1 MAAGG
6 GAGGGGDDGGLCSGD
21 PQRAGA
27 RDRGREL
34 HVLRVAQADL
44 PGPAGGLPRGPQ
56 RGDRRAGAADGGAR
70 AGPGRAGAA
79 RVTAQGRAAACAAAG
94 PTPEPAVTIRDL
106 WFTYPGAEAPA
117 LQGVSLTVPAG
128 ERLGILGPN
137 GGGKSTL
144 LKIILGLLEPGDG
157 SVRVLGGAAARA
169 RRAGRVGYVPQRP
182 AVERLLPLSVRQMV
196 ALSASWRL
204 WPWRGAAA
212 ARRAAAEALE
222 LVGAEGFAH
231 KRVGELSG
239 GQLQRAVIARAV
251 ATRPAI
257 LALDEPAVGIDPA
270 GQERLARVLAD
281 VHARLRPTILVISH
295 DLRAIAA
302 GCDRVACLAGRLHLH
317 ASPSGLTPAVL
328 AEVFQHDIA
337 GVIPSATVS
346 LGPPRA
352 GATP

>member
-1 MAAGG
+1 M
-6 GAGGGGDDGGLCSGD
+6 S
-21 PQRAGA
+21 
-27 RDRGREL
+27 
-34 HVLRVAQADL
+34 VA
-44 PGPAGGLPRGPQ
+44 
-56 RGDRRAGAADGGAR
+56 
-70 AGPGRAGAA
+70 
-79 RVTAQGRAAACAAAG
+79 V
-94 PTPEPAVTIRDL
+94 PTPAVAIRDV

-144 LKIILGLLEPGDG
+144 LKIILGLLEPGSG
-157 SVRVLGGAAARA
+157 AAEVLGGPPGRA
-169 RRAGRVGYVPQRP
+169 RRAGRVGYVPQR
-182 AVERLLPLSVRQMV
+182 ASVERLLPLRVREMV
-196 ALSASWRL
+196 ALSVSWRL
-204 WPWRGAAA
+204 GPWRGSGG
-212 ARRAAAEALE
+212 ARRAAAEALA
-222 LVGAEGFAH
+222 LVGAEGFAD

-251 ATRPAI
+251 ATRPEI

-337 GVIPSATVS
+337 GLVPGAA
-346 LGPPRA
+346 A
-352 GATP
+352 GAGAGAGAGR